1 MGVGTVIVALS
12 IILAL
17 ACAAPAKPES
27 TPAPRPNRQATI
39 QAERQSFVVDA
50 RVKFPVLGSGN
61 QILYTTVTLD
71 GEPVKGAVVGVV
83 VSYQSISR
91 RLPKAVTD
99 VDGKAVFDWS
109 VSGVS
114 GGFTSID
121 VRASHQ
127 DGTARTTTGFYPR

>member
-1 MGVGTVIVALS
+1 MRAGAVIVAVS

-17 ACAAPAKPES
+17 ACAAPAKPGS
-27 TPAPRPNRQATI
+27 APAPRPNRHATI
-39 QAERQSFVVDA
+39 VAERQSFVVDA
-50 RVKFPVLGSGN
+50 RVKFPVLGSGE
-61 QILYTTVTLD
+61 QVLYTTVTND

-91 RLPKAVTD
+91 KLPKAVTD
-99 VDGKAVFDWS
+99 ADGKAVFDWS

-121 VRASHQ
+121 VTASHQ